1 MELIII
7 LGIVLGVVVL
17 LKIVASHNSKSQAN
31 TYISSNIHSKEYRH
45 DIYNNTSTQHQ
56 ESIRY
61 LYDRLDVLE
70 RVLSQNNARLNTQ
83 ATHIAAEVL
92 EKAQNAEKDIKY
104 HWTRNKT
111 NADFYF
117 YIGLHYTSFTL
128 ADKLTEELNALREYS
143 KILTNLIDSTQNQ
156 IDPLKKIIVYQPT
169 RSDIGRIK
177 SEHRELC
184 KKCDAL
190 RKTREVCNNQISL
203 TKTRRDTQNEITRQ
217 RRDYIGTHFGSKG
230 RTWHAKII
238 SKHKRK

>member
-92 EKAQNAEKDIKY
+92 EKAQNAEKDIAY
-104 HWTRNKT
+104 HWARNKN
-111 NADFYF
+111 NADYNPDSG
-117 YIGLHYTSFTL
+117 IKH
-128 ADKLTEELNALREYS
+128 ANLTA
-143 KILTNLIDSTQNQ
+143 
-156 IDPLKKIIVYQPT
+156 
-169 RSDIGRIK
+169 
-177 SEHRELC
+177 
-184 KKCDAL
+184 
-190 RKTREVCNNQISL
+190 
-203 TKTRRDTQNEITRQ
+203 
-217 RRDYIGTHFGSKG
+217 
-230 RTWHAKII
+230 
-238 SKHKRK
+238 